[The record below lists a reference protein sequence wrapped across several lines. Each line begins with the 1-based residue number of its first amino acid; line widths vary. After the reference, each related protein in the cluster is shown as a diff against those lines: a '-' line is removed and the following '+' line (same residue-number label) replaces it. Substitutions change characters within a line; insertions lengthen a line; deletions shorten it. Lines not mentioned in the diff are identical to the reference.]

1 MKKMITLY
9 ADEGNVLTDGKIF
22 ATTISLAEGREGT
35 EIYEVSKEEAK
46 RLKAEKEAAVED
58 VV

>member
-22 ATTISLAEGREGT
+22 ATTISLAEGREGA
-35 EIYEVSKEEAK
+35 EIYEVSEAE
-46 RLKAEKEAAVED
+46 AEKMQAEMEESE
-58 VV
+58 